1 MPKKSAAVRSHPAL
15 DQTRLIKMVG
25 YNLRRA
31 YLMVS
36 RKFAGP
42 MARADLRPAEFA
54 VLALLR
60 DNAGSS
66 QRSVASALAID
77 PPNMANLLDR
87 LEKRNLVQRPR
98 NPDDERARQLALTP
112 DGLSLIQ
119 RTYEAVERQEKR
131 ALGVLTTQE
140 QNQLMTLLRKL
151 IAADLDQER

>member
-15 DQTRLIKMVG
+15 DQTRRVKMVG

-77 PPNMANLLDR
+77 PADMGTLLEG
-87 LEKRNLVQRPR
+87 LEKRNLVQRSR
-98 NPDDERARQLALTP
+98 SHDDERARLFALTP
-112 DGLSLIQ
+112 DSLRLIQ

-131 ALGVLTTQE
+131 ALSALTAQE
-140 QNQLMTLLRKL
+140 QSQLMTLLRKM
-151 IAADLDQER
+151 IAADLDQEL